1 MLGWRRGLLVV
12 SSGRILA
19 LWNRFLLDARKI
31 GNIAIAA
38 LARNLSIGVLQAV
51 VAIRRNRSR
60 SPSFPTSACAIR
72 CVMKN
77 DAGRAGP
84 NARSGVPGT
93 FAVAKGF
100 SPARRALFL
109 GNVRRAC
116 MTNPSSSIE
125 KGVCRRSLLKSVPMI
140 AGAIISTNAVA
151 QNLFA
156 QAKLTH
162 DAAKYQDHPNN
173 GQQCSNCVQFV
184 APASCK
190 VVEDPIGASGWCQL
204 FVAKPA

>member
-1 MLGWRRGLLVV
+1 
-12 SSGRILA
+12 
-19 LWNRFLLDARKI
+19 
-31 GNIAIAA
+31 
-38 LARNLSIGVLQAV
+38 
-51 VAIRRNRSR
+51 
-60 SPSFPTSACAIR
+60 
-72 CVMKN
+72 
-77 DAGRAGP
+77 
-84 NARSGVPGT
+84 
-93 FAVAKGF
+93 
-100 SPARRALFL
+100 
-109 GNVRRAC
+109 

-140 AGAIISTNAVA
+140 AGAIISTNVVA

-190 VVEDPIGASGWCQL
+190 VVPPTRGMSCRWRFRRMSNLRQL
-204 FVAKPA
+204 ARRSSWP

>member
-1 MLGWRRGLLVV
+1 
-12 SSGRILA
+12 
-19 LWNRFLLDARKI
+19 
-31 GNIAIAA
+31 
-38 LARNLSIGVLQAV
+38 
-51 VAIRRNRSR
+51 
-60 SPSFPTSACAIR
+60 
-72 CVMKN
+72 MKN

-84 NARSGVPGT
+84 DARNGVPGT
-93 FAVAKGF
+93 FRGNKRF
-100 SPARRALFL
+100 LYREKRL
-109 GNVRRAC
+109 GNVRSAC

-125 KGVCRRSLLKSVPMI
+125 KGFCRRSLLKSVPMI